1 MPINKRLKR
10 ELKKKFAKYFFI
22 GLVLFMGIT
31 IISAFFAATDGLMGT
46 IESEQYNCNV
56 EDANVTLIEQLSDEN
71 ISKLHKMGIKDIEDT
86 SYCDINALGESDY
99 ILRVF
104 KMRETVDK
112 LSLID
117 GKMPENDEQI
127 VLESKT
133 ASTKKLSTGDKL
145 NVDGRNYTL
154 SGTVAAVDYNNVL
167 QTV

>member
-10 ELKKKFAKYFFI
+10 ELKKNFAKYFFI

-99 ILRVF
+99 ILR
-104 KMRETVDK
+104 
-112 LSLID
+112 LSLIHISSD
-117 GKMPENDEQI
+117 LNGKAFP
-127 VLESKT
+127 T
-133 ASTKKLSTGDKL
+133 A
-145 NVDGRNYTL
+145 GRF
-154 SGTVAAVDYNNVL
+154 
-167 QTV
+167 